1 MAAGSQQDSHPGA
14 GAEPRRRKRAARVR
28 ALSVGEI
35 HGRIL
40 GAIHERRLLPGTQL
54 VEERMASIFGVSR
67 TKIRQAIT
75 RLAHDGV
82 VTVYRNRG
90 AFVSSPT
97 VEEAREVFE
106 ARRLIEPWLARQLAA
121 TAVPAQVRRLREH
134 VELES
139 AARAANDR
147 RSIIK
152 LSGDFH
158 QIIAD
163 MVGNTLIAR
172 TMREL
177 ESLTCLVIIL
187 YDSPNVPAC
196 PYHEHSDLIDAIERL
211 DPDEAAR
218 RMVEHLNHVEAALD
232 LHAESAR
239 EVDLEAVFT

>member
-1 MAAGSQQDSHPGA
+1 MAEGRHASPPGEA
-14 GAEPRRRKRAARVR
+14 AERKRARRVR
-28 ALSVGEI
+28 ALSVVEI
-35 HGRIL
+35 HDRIL
-40 GAIHERRLLPGTQL
+40 SAIHERKLLPGTQL

-75 RLAHDGV
+75 RLAHDGI

-90 AFVSSPT
+90 AFVSRPT

-106 ARRLIEPWLARQLAA
+106 MRRLIEPWLAQQLAA
-121 TAVPAQVRRLREH
+121 AATTTQIKRLRDH

-139 AARAANDR
+139 AARSANDR
-147 RSIIK
+147 RAIIK

-158 QIIAD
+158 QIIAE
-163 MVGNTLIAR
+163 MVGNSLIAR

-196 PYHEHSDLIDAIERL
+196 PYHEHSDLIEAIERH
-211 DPDEAAR
+211 DAEAAAR

-232 LHAESAR
+232 LHAEGAR
-239 EVDLEAVFT
+239 EVDLEGAFA